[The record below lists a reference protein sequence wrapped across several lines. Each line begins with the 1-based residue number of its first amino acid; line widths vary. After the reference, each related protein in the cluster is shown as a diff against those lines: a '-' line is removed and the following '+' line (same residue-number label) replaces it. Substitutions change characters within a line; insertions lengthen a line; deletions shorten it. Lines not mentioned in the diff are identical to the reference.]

1 MQLRSPSVLPPL
13 RTPSA
18 ASLGVLLLSV
28 SLSASLFAADAPRHA
43 QSGAGRTVVA
53 GNPAPA
59 WEAGVLDLAAGR
71 IATAGL
77 PNLLAGRERPPAG
90 LRCVLQLDRPIDP
103 ARRAA
108 IEATGTRLGD
118 YLPNYAYFA
127 DLSRA
132 DLRALARTPG
142 VLWAGR
148 WQDAWKLDPAIGERS
163 FATAERIEI
172 AAAGRVVVEATL
184 FADVTRAAAEQ
195 AVLPAIAAPPIG
207 GEVIGLFEIGEQ
219 LFVTAVVP
227 FEALGDLAAISA
239 VQFVE
244 EAGEATLRNS
254 SARWV
259 VQTNVSNS
267 TPFYTAGITGAG
279 QVVGILDSRVNSAHC
294 SFSDS
299 QPFGANHRKILAYNA
314 STGTSSHGTH
324 VAGSVVGD
332 AGDTGSTRGVAYGAR
347 LVFNTIPTYSDSGIY
362 ARLQT
367 HHNQT
372 ARVHT
377 NSWGDDGT
385 TAYNGLARG
394 FDRFQRD
401 FEDSLC
407 VLAVTNG
414 SSLRNP
420 ENAKNLLA
428 VGATQKAP
436 SQASHCSGGVGPTAD
451 GRRKPEI
458 YAPGCN
464 TTSASGTSCSTS
476 NLTGTSMACPKV
488 AGAALLARQYFVEG
502 WYPSGGPVAS
512 DAFIPSGALLKAV
525 LLNSAVDMTGI
536 AGYPSNLEGWG
547 RVRLDEAL
555 HLAGQARRLV
565 VHDVRNAQGLTTG
578 QSRSFAVGVVGS
590 SEKLKATL
598 VFTDLA
604 GTAGA
609 ANPVVNDLDLTVT
622 SPSGVVYRGNA
633 FSNGVSVAGGT
644 ADVRNSAEQ
653 VHLVQPAVGTWIFT
667 VSGTAVNQ
675 QTQGF
680 ALVVSGALSLC
691 AAGEGAPDCNGN
703 GVPDACEIASGALA
717 DCNGNGVPD
726 ACEIASGALADCDR
740 NGIPDD
746 CDIAGNPSLDTNGN
760 GLLDSCGI
768 ARGDLDNSGVIDGGD
783 LGILL
788 TLWGSSNPPIGDLDG
803 NGVIDGGDLGIMLAN
818 WGPLLP

>member
-1 MQLRSPSVLPPL
+1 MQLRSPSMRPPI
-13 RTPSA
+13 RTMAA
-18 ASLGVLLLSV
+18 ASLGLL
-28 SLSASLFAADAPRHA
+28 LSASLLAADAPKP
-43 QSGAGRTVVA
+43 SPNGVGLTIVAGR
-53 GNPAPA
+53 PAPA
-59 WEAGVLDLAAGR
+59 WEVGILDLATGR
-71 IATAGL
+71 IDTARL
-77 PNLLAGRERPPAG
+77 PNLLVARERPPSG
-90 LRCVLQLDRPIDP
+90 LRCVLQLDGPIDP

-118 YLPNYAYFA
+118 YLPHYAYLA
-127 DLSRA
+127 DLGRA

-142 VLWAGR
+142 VRWAGR
-148 WQDAWKLDPAIGERS
+148 WQDAWKLDPTIGQRT
-163 FATAERIEI
+163 FATEERASI
-172 AAAGRVVVEATL
+172 AATGRVVVEATL
-184 FADVTRAAAEQ
+184 FADTTRAAAEQ
-195 AVLPAIAAPPIG
+195 AVLPTIAAAPIG
-207 GEVIGLFEIGEQ
+207 GEVVGLFEIGEQ
-219 LFVTAVVP
+219 LFVTVILPLA
-227 FEALGDLAAISA
+227 ALGDLAAVPA

-267 TPFYTAGITGAG
+267 TPFHDAGITGTG
-279 QVVGILDSRVNSAHC
+279 QVVGILDSRINSTHC

-299 QPFGANHRKILAYNA
+299 PPFGASHRKILAYNA
-314 STGTSSHGTH
+314 SVGTSSHGTH
-324 VAGSVVGD
+324 VAGTVVGD
-332 AGDTGSTRGVAYGAR
+332 AGNTGSTRGIAYGAR

-367 HHNQT
+367 HHNQG

-401 FEDSLC
+401 FEDSLS
-407 VLAVTNG
+407 LIAVTNG

-420 ENAKNLLA
+420 ENAKNPLA
-428 VGATQKAP
+428 VGATQKSP
-436 SQASHCSGGVGPTAD
+436 SQASHCSGGAGPTAD

-464 TTSASGTSCSTS
+464 TTSASGTSCSTA

-488 AGAALLARQYFVEG
+488 AGTALLARQYFVDG

-512 DAFIPSGALLKAV
+512 DAFVPTGALLKAV

-547 RVRLDEAL
+547 RVRLDESL
-555 HLAGQARRLV
+555 HLAGQVRRLV
-565 VHDVRNAQGLTTG
+565 VHDVRNAQGLATG
-578 QSRSFAVGVVGS
+578 QSRSFAVGVAGS
-590 SEKLKATL
+590 GEKLKATL

-609 ANPVVNDLDLTVT
+609 ANPVINDLDLVAT
-622 SPSGVVYRGNA
+622 SPSGVVYRGNV
-633 FSNGVSVAGGT
+633 FSNGASVPGGT
-644 ADVRNSAEQ
+644 ADIRNSVEQ
-653 VHLVQPAVGTWIFT
+653 VHVAQPTVGTWTFT

-691 AAGEGAPDCNGN
+691 AAGEGAPDCDGN
-703 GVPDACEIASGALA
+703 GVPDECEIASGALA

-726 ACEIASGALADCDR
+726 ACEIASGLLADCDR
-740 NGIPDD
+740 NGIPDA
-746 CDIAGNPSLDTNGN
+746 CEIASNPSLDSNGN

-788 TLWGSSNPPIGDLDG
+788 TLWGSTNPPIGDLDG
-803 NGVIDGGDLGIMLAN
+803 NGVVDGGDLGILLAN
-818 WGPLLP
+818 WGPLVP